1 MHDTHC
7 NGKDGKGVCT
17 KMKRNENICKF
28 VTHTSD
34 DQIIT
39 TNFVYEGEAKTGTQ
53 FITDSKYKIGLVIGG
68 TGVLHT
74 EHQVFPLSTKM
85 LFFTFA
91 EKPYRIEN
99 TGELQYIFITF
110 YGGRAEELLRRFAI
124 TPMRCTFEG
133 HEGLVSFWENGLA
146 KAGEQNLDLIS
157 ESVLL
162 YTFSDLALI
171 LPAAD
176 TQTSLVGEIVQY
188 LDANFTDRELTL
200 ETTAAALGYSAKY
213 ISRVFKQS
221 MGLSFSEYV
230 KNARIQHA
238 VFLMEQGI
246 TAVKNIA
253 LLCGFHDAAY
263 FSNVFRD
270 SVGLS
275 PSQFIQ
281 KKR

>member
-1 MHDTHC
+1 MSY
-7 NGKDGKGVCT
+7 CT
-17 KMKRNENICKF
+17 DKIAV
-28 VTHTSD
+28 VT
-34 DQIIT
+34 
-39 TNFVYEGEAKTGTQ
+39 GA
-53 FITDSKYKIGLVIGG
+53 GG
-68 TGVLHT
+68 TLC
-74 EHQVFPLSTKM
+74 S
-85 LFFTFA
+85 
-91 EKPYRIEN
+91 
-99 TGELQYIFITF
+99 
-110 YGGRAEELLRRFAI
+110 AI
-124 TPMRCTFEG
+124 AT
-133 HEGLVSFWENGLA
+133 
-146 KAGEQNLDLIS
+146 
-157 ESVLL
+157 
-162 YTFSDLALI
+162 DLARQG
-171 LPAAD
+171 AKVV
-176 TQTSLVGEIVQY
+176 LVGRT
-188 LDANFTDRELTL
+188 AAKL

-213 ISRVFKQS
+213 VSRMFKQS